1 MSDFS
6 KHEQLID
13 FLNKNYSNRKFKK
26 FNEHNLSGD
35 VDLLNIDDINN
46 AVVIFTDV
54 LNLYSGSV
62 GKYDLYKL
70 MQEYLTNVEKRDA
83 INKIIKKL

>member
-13 FLNKNYSNRKFKK
+13 FLNKTYSKDFRKFKEQNFSK
-26 FNEHNLSGD
+26 DFEFLDTN
-35 VDLLNIDDINN
+35 DINN
-46 AVVIFTDV
+46 AVVIFTEV
-54 LNLYSGSV
+54 LNLYGGSV

-70 MQEYLTNVEKRDA
+70 MQEYLTNAEKRDA
-83 INKIIKKL
+83 INTIIGKL